1 VYHPAVS
8 CVLEFDHH
16 NSSHKGLLI
25 GSAFGSLSVHVCL
38 TKVYIECG
46 FYAGDRVAIV
56 VEAIKVCQRL
66 KSLNPCLISSN
77 LCNALLMLL
86 WSFKYPS
93 SGKIPA
99 CNENWPAGINCERVE
114 AQ

>member
-1 VYHPAVS
+1 MYHPAVS

-38 TKVYIECG
+38 TKVSIECG

-56 VEAIKVCQRL
+56 VEGIKVCHSL
-66 KSLNPCLISSN
+66 KSLNPCLISSD
-77 LCNALLMLL
+77 LGNALLMLL
-86 WSFKYPS
+86 WSFIYPS
-93 SGKIPA
+93 SRKIPA
-99 CNENWPAGINCERVE
+99 CNENWPAGIKCERVE

>member
-1 VYHPAVS
+1 MK
-8 CVLEFDHH
+8 EFDHH

-25 GSAFGSLSVHVCL
+25 GSAFGSLSGHVCL
-38 TKVYIECG
+38 TKVSIECG

-56 VEAIKVCQRL
+56 VEGIKVSQRL
-66 KSLNPCLISSN
+66 KSLNPHLISSDLGN
-77 LCNALLMLL
+77 TLLMLL

-93 SGKIPA
+93 SGKILA
-99 CNENWPAGINCERVE
+99 CNESWPAGIKCETVE